1 MVKFVSTRSYLIP
14 LTCTSTNFPHYIL
27 RTETKSPSAKDQRI
41 YHILTKYLYA
51 LWNYQINLLVSLW
64 FLLCLFCCH
73 LGRICDLYFRQKYW
87 KSFYSCDNNIL
98 FDYDILQGIQQATS
112 ISFFPFVGYQSGS
125 RKKTHFALLG
135 SRSEHRFLARSPN
148 IYIKIGKT
156 CQQKWEF
163 LTPESRGLRFLDYV
177 WKRNLVNDTINYS
190 GFFKRFGTSIQLL
203 AKLAT
208 VIVDGDYSNV
218 RHTYL

>member
-1 MVKFVSTRSYLIP
+1 MISLALYLSLVIS
-14 LTCTSTNFPHYIL
+14 LDT
-27 RTETKSPSAKDQRI
+27 
-41 YHILTKYLYA
+41 YA
-51 LWNYQINLLVSLW
+51 
-64 FLLCLFCCH
+64 
-73 LGRICDLYFRQKYW
+73 FRQKYW

-98 FDYDILQGIQQATS
+98 FGYDITQGIQQATC
-112 ISFFPFVGYQSGS
+112 ISFFPFAGYQSGN

-135 SRSEHRFLARSPN
+135 SRSEHRFPARSPKHIN
-148 IYIKIGKT
+148 SRKIGKM

-163 LTPESRGLRFLDYV
+163 STPESRWLRFLDYV

-208 VIVDGDYSNV
+208 VIVDGE
-218 RHTYL
+218 